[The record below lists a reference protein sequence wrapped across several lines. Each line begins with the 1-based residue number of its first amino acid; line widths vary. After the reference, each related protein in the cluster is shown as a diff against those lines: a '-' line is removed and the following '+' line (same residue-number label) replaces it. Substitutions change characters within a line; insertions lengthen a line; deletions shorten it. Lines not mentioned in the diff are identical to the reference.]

1 MPENKQNAAALIL
14 TVMLSLSALSC
25 PADTIALKE
34 NKDADIIIDAALPEG
49 AICIPGTAHCI
60 GNEIY
65 QCNENGSDWTV
76 TSCEQ
81 DKTCINGKCETL
93 LCSPYTAKCD
103 SETSV
108 QICAANGLSWG
119 DPSPCKE
126 DEICVG
132 GACMPKKC
140 DSGSK
145 SCVQNKLITCKDDGS
160 GYEEKDCGK
169 GQLCFKDKCIECV
182 EDTDCGDVGICQDGL
197 CVPRNLE
204 IVTEELPDGS
214 INSPYETVL
223 EAKYGFPPY
232 LWSLSEGNL
241 PAGLTLGTDSGKI
254 DGTPAESGDFEFTA
268 KVSDSL
274 QGEASRTFILK
285 ILPAGLHITTNSPL
299 PGAMEGESYKQNLN
313 AVGGV
318 KPYGWL
324 IKNGNLPAGL
334 ILESSGTVSGIPSQ
348 IGDFT
353 FNIKVV
359 DDDSPP
365 GVDSKEFKLNVKVA
379 PLEITADTIYNVYIA
394 KIVILPM
401 ITIIEGFPIPYN
413 TQLTAK
419 GGLKPYHWTE
429 QKIPGMLNFLIPKSG
444 IPAGLTLDDDGKLHG
459 SVTSTADVIEVSIPM
474 TQIKLKGFFFMG
486 EVKDSQNP
494 ADSDNGIFLIPTI
507 PLSDLAGGL

>member
-1 MPENKQNAAALIL
+1 
-14 TVMLSLSALSC
+14 
-25 PADTIALKE
+25 
-34 NKDADIIIDAALPEG
+34 
-49 AICIPGTAHCI
+49 
-60 GNEIY
+60 
-65 QCNENGSDWTV
+65 
-76 TSCEQ
+76 
-81 DKTCINGKCETL
+81 
-93 LCSPYTAKCD
+93 
-103 SETSV
+103 
-108 QICAANGLSWG
+108 
-119 DPSPCKE
+119 
-126 DEICVG
+126 
-132 GACMPKKC
+132 
-140 DSGSK
+140 
-145 SCVQNKLITCKDDGS
+145 
-160 GYEEKDCGK
+160 
-169 GQLCFKDKCIECV
+169 
-182 EDTDCGDVGICQDGL
+182 
-197 CVPRNLE
+197 
-204 IVTEELPDGS
+204 
-214 INSPYETVL
+214 
-223 EAKYGFPPY
+223 
-232 LWSLSEGNL
+232 
-241 PAGLTLGTDSGKI
+241 
-254 DGTPAESGDFEFTA
+254 
-268 KVSDSL
+268 
-274 QGEASRTFILK
+274 
-285 ILPAGLHITTNSPL
+285 
-299 PGAMEGESYKQNLN
+299 MEGESYKQNLN